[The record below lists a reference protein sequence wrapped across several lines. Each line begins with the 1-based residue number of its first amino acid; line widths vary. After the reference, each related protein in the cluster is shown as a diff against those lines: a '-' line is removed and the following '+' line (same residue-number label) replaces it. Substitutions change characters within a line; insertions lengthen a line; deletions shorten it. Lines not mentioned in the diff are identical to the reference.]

1 MTVPWA
7 GQFPGVPSDREAFQN
22 SKRTDVRCFVPGVIQ
37 ESTGNHP
44 ARCHGERI
52 SETDGEF
59 HV

>member
-1 MTVPWA
+1 
-7 GQFPGVPSDREAFQN
+7 
-22 SKRTDVRCFVPGVIQ
+22 VIQ